1 MNCSPSPQGTPAPP
15 AAVAFYC
22 AKDYRP
28 EESAGYL
35 MRQILTMVSQEV
47 ERQLAHT
54 GLTNAQW
61 VPLFKLYTGQAS
73 TPAELARE
81 CQLDAGAMTRTLDRM
96 EAKGLCLRERSVT
109 DRRVVTITLT
119 AAGHQAAKVIP
130 EALSRVQN
138 AHLAGFSEEEFV
150 LLKNLLRRILTN
162 ARAIHS
168 AQLQNTNAQPTKG
181 PHAA

>member
-1 MNCSPSPQGTPAPP
+1 
-15 AAVAFYC
+15 
-22 AKDYRP
+22 
-28 EESAGYL
+28 
-35 MRQILTMVSQEV
+35 
-47 ERQLAHT
+47 
-54 GLTNAQW
+54 
-61 VPLFKLYTGQAS
+61 
-73 TPAELARE
+73 
-81 CQLDAGAMTRTLDRM
+81 MTRTLDRM

-162 ARAIHS
+162 ARAIHP
-168 AQLQNTNAQPTKG
+168 AQLQNTHFWK
-181 PHAA
+181 